1 VFWVARAAVVAG
13 FHLPRSVRLVR
24 PQQDRATLAV
34 SELVLVLPA
43 DQAAAKVPQERL
55 AVLVA

>member
-1 VFWVARAAVVAG
+1 
-13 FHLPRSVRLVR
+13 VRLVR
-24 PQQDRATLAV
+24 PQQDKATLAG